1 MSSSKNKCVVVISQQ
16 GAPSVIVTCER
27 PGPNIT
33 YPGSGSGSGGGAGA
47 GMLTLAEHFANE
59 FLSPRGDF
67 H

>member
-1 MSSSKNKCVVVISQQ
+1 MFVNKCVVVISQQ

-47 GMLTLAEHFANE
+47 GMDANTGRTLCQ
-59 FLSPRGDF
+59 
-67 H
+67 